1 MKTCLSKVPTFSY
14 AQNFII
20 FLWEKTFCTCSSWY
34 QREPQ
39 RDKLLIIIT
48 CWGKNKGTSSIWLSL
63 QECQIP
69 TLSQSTKKKAFYQEI
84 NSLPN
89 FIKTQSLR
97 KFAEFITK
105 LGSWRIA
112 IVIFEKVPTINSF
125 IFQRLS
131 GFNNLLKLNTL
142 FIAQQCSPIRFF
154 QAINKYE

>member
-125 IFQRLS
+125 IFQQLTEIKYFIHCSTMLAHQILS
-131 GFNNLLKLNTL
+131 SYK
-142 FIAQQCSPIRFF
+142 
-154 QAINKYE
+154 